1 MPEVTQAVV
10 LAAGRG
16 TRFGELTK
24 RMPKPLI
31 PVARKCLI
39 QRVLESLP
47 TSIKRVVIVVG
58 HLGEMIRHAFGD
70 SFKGRELV
78 YVSQP
83 HQTGTASA
91 FLCAK
96 PHLDLDQPT
105 LVVYGDDL
113 VCAQS
118 WLDLCRRGSGL
129 LVSRVEDDR
138 ARSMGLVI
146 CDADGFVQRVC
157 EKVPEP
163 DPLPSD
169 VASCGGMLLPTRLMV
184 EVLQAAG
191 VTSDRSLPQGAREH
205 VLASFI
211 ESVANALR
219 ERGQRGLCTVTAGY
233 WLPINDWNQLTTAEQ
248 CLPRS
253 G

>member
-1 MPEVTQAVV
+1 MSEVTQAVV

-16 TRFGELTK
+16 TRFGEATK
-24 RMPKPLI
+24 FGPKPLI
-31 PVARKCLI
+31 LVDRVPTIVRVLRALPVA
-39 QRVLESLP
+39 
-47 TSIKRVVIVVG
+47 IKRVVIVVG
-58 HLGEMIRHAFGD
+58 YKGEMIRHALGD
-70 SFKGRELV
+70 SFEGRELV
-78 YVSQP
+78 YVSQA

-96 PHLDLDQPT
+96 PHLDLEQPT

-129 LVSRVEDDR
+129 LVSRVGSDR
-138 ARSMGLVI
+138 ARSMGLII
-146 CDADGFVQRVC
+146 CDADGFVQKVC

-169 VASCGGMLLPTRLMV
+169 MASCGGMLLPTRLMV
-184 EVLQAAG
+184 EVLEAAG
-191 VTSDRSLPQGAREH
+191 VTPDQPLPLGNREH

-211 ESVANALR
+211 EPAVEVLR
-219 ERGQRGLCTVTAGY
+219 KRGQRGLCTVLAGY
-233 WLPINDWNQLTTAEQ
+233 WLPINDWNQLRTAEK

-253 G
+253 E